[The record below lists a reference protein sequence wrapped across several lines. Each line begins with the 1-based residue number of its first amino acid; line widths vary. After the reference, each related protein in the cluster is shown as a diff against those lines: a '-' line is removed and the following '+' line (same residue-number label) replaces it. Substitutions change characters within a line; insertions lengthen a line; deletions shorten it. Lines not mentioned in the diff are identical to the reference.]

1 MQAVLPAPIWQE
13 KAAMNARVQSLT
25 DAETRAPGVRFL
37 CVCSDAG
44 RRAWLAHAL
53 GTLGA
58 LEYVPFDAVALMPK
72 ISTLGAT
79 LVFIDFARAPLE
91 APEASIASATAIA
104 SAVHDAFPSV
114 AIVALGSLQQSAS
127 AIAALRA
134 GVRDFIDVEGEAAE
148 ALRIAQQLI
157 EQASRSAHTEQM
169 SSRHGHITVLL
180 GARIGVGVSTLAANL
195 SVKLQKRGT
204 AASKTAALLDLGIP
218 AADSSVL
225 LDTQSEFNFVDAVRN
240 LRRFDQTFVH
250 TAFGRHA
257 SGLAVTTL
265 PADLTAM
272 REVSYASAVNLL
284 NRLRSFFDH
293 QIVDLGGFTNLEFVA
308 QVVRAADHVW
318 LVCDPNVASAVSA
331 LELLEG
337 LRFHDIDAHAPKDR
351 DTADA
356 PQKLHLVVN
365 KFDPTLQFGAE
376 QIAERLGLPL
386 LAVLPARA
394 QALGRAVNQGR
405 LLADIAERDAYVRAL
420 DPLVARLGGQKAA
433 VADSITATSGPL
445 PDGAEPIAPKQKT
458 AVSADAASGF
468 KRLFKR
474 LFSTFFKRS

>member
-1 MQAVLPAPIWQE
+1 MWQE
-13 KAAMNARVQSLT
+13 KATMNARVLSLT
-25 DAETRAPGVRFL
+25 DVQARAPGVRFL

-44 RRAWLAHAL
+44 RRAWLERAL

-58 LEYVPFDAVALMPK
+58 LEHVPFDAVALMPK

-79 LVFIDFARAPLE
+79 MVFIDFARAPLE
-91 APEASIASATAIA
+91 APEASIASATAMA
-104 SAVHDAFPSV
+104 TAVHDAFPGL

-134 GVRDFIDVEGEAAE
+134 GVRDFIDVEGEPEE
-148 ALRIAQQLI
+148 ALRIAKQLI
-157 EQASRSAHTEQM
+157 EQASQSAKTEHIAN
-169 SSRHGHITVLL
+169 RHGHITVLL
-180 GARIGVGVSTLAANL
+180 GARVGMGVSTLAANL
-195 SVKLQKRGT
+195 AVRLQKRG
-204 AASKTAALLDLGIP
+204 AAALKSFALLDLGIP

-250 TAFGRHA
+250 TAFGRHP

-265 PADLTAM
+265 PPDLTAM
-272 REVSYASAVNLL
+272 REVSYASAVNLV
-284 NRLRSFFDH
+284 NRLRTFFDH

-308 QVVRAADHVW
+308 QMVRAADNVW
-318 LVCDPNVASAVSA
+318 LVCDPNVASVVSA
-331 LELLEG
+331 MELLEG
-337 LRFHDIDAHAPKDR
+337 MRVYDVDARLPKYR
-351 DTADA
+351 EAADA

-386 LAVLPARA
+386 LAILPARA

-420 DPLVARLGGQKAA
+420 DPLVARLGGHKMTG
-433 VADSITATSGPL
+433 ADSVASTSAPL
-445 PDGAEPIAPKQKT
+445 PDGMDADALNHNK
-458 AVSADAASGF
+458 ADSADAPSGSRQF
-468 KRLFKR
+468 LKRLFP
-474 LFSTFFKRS
+474 TFTKRS

>member
-1 MQAVLPAPIWQE
+1 
-13 KAAMNARVQSLT
+13 MNARVHSLT
-25 DAETRAPGVRFL
+25 DVEAPPSGVRFL
-37 CVCSDAG
+37 CVCSDSG

-58 LEYVPFDAVALMPK
+58 LEHVPFDAVELMPK
-72 ISTLGAT
+72 ISTLGAAM
-79 LVFIDFARAPLE
+79 VFIDFARAPLE
-91 APEASIASATAIA
+91 APEASIASATAVA
-104 SAVHDAFPSV
+104 TAVHDAFPGV

-134 GVRDFIDVEGEAAE
+134 GVRDFIDVEGEPGE
-148 ALRIAQQLI
+148 ALRIAKQLI
-157 EQASRSAHTEQM
+157 EQASQSAKTEQITN
-169 SSRHGHITVLL
+169 RHGHMTVLL

-195 SVKLQKRGT
+195 AVKLQKRGT
-204 AASKTAALLDLGIP
+204 AAAKTAALLDLGIP

-250 TAFGRHA
+250 TAFGRHV

-265 PADLTAM
+265 PPDLTGM
-272 REVSYASAVNLL
+272 REVSYASAVNLV
-284 NRLRSFFDH
+284 NRLRTFFDH

-308 QVVRAADHVW
+308 QMVRAADNVW

-331 LELLEG
+331 MELLEG
-337 LRFHDIDAHAPKDR
+337 LRFQDADARLPKDR

-356 PQKLHLVVN
+356 PQKLQLVVN
-365 KFDPTLQFGAE
+365 KFDPMLQFGAE
-376 QIAERLGLPL
+376 KIAERLGLPL

-420 DPLVARLGGQKAA
+420 DPLVARLGGHKALAADGVAPMSGPVPDGMDPKAA
-433 VADSITATSGPL
+433 KQRTADTT
-445 PDGAEPIAPKQKT
+445 
-458 AVSADAASGF
+458 DAASGSKQLL
-468 KRLFKR
+468 KRF
-474 LFSTFFKRS
+474 FPTFTKRS

>member
-1 MQAVLPAPIWQE
+1 
-13 KAAMNARVQSLT
+13 MNARVLSLT
-25 DAETRAPGVRFL
+25 DVEARSPGVRFL

-44 RRAWLAHAL
+44 RRAWLARAL

-58 LEYVPFDAVALMPK
+58 LEHVPFDAVALMPK

-79 LVFIDFARAPLE
+79 MVFIDFARAPLE
-91 APEASIASATAIA
+91 APEASIASATAMA
-104 SAVHDAFPSV
+104 TAVHDAFPGL

-134 GVRDFIDVEGEAAE
+134 GVRDFIDVEGEPDE
-148 ALRIAQQLI
+148 ALRIAKQLI
-157 EQASRSAHTEQM
+157 EQANQSAKTEHI
-169 SSRHGHITVLL
+169 SNRHGQVTVLL
-180 GARIGVGVSTLAANL
+180 GARVGMGVSTLAANL
-195 SVKLQKRGT
+195 AVRLQKRGA
-204 AASKTAALLDLGIP
+204 AASKTSALLDLGIP

-265 PADLTAM
+265 PPDLGAM
-272 REVSYASAVNLL
+272 REVSYASAVNLV
-284 NRLRSFFDH
+284 NRLRTFFDH

-308 QVVRAADHVW
+308 QMARAADNVW
-318 LVCDPNVASAVSA
+318 LVCDPNVASVVSA
-331 LELLEG
+331 MELLEG
-337 LRFHDIDAHAPKDR
+337 MRVHDA
-351 DTADA
+351 ADA

-365 KFDPTLQFGAE
+365 KFDAALQFGAE

-420 DPLVARLGGQKAA
+420 DPLIARLGGHKMAA
-433 VADSITATSGPL
+433 ADSITPTFVPL
-445 PDGAEPIAPKQKT
+445 PDGMD
-458 AVSADAASGF
+458 ADALKQNTADFAGAPGGSKQF
-468 KRLFKR
+468 LKRLFP
-474 LFSTFFKRS
+474 TFTKRS